1 MEISCS
7 CRSPPHDLAVLR
19 TGRDRQPTIPLDE
32 PRKVKTQHAA
42 CRVDRR
48 FHRRAR
54 KGENVLA
61 PITIKAVPLRE
72 FITALRARFRRF
84 PTERPRK
91 RDRANMGRL
100 HRRPACRPA
109 RVGSREPELSLL
121 SAIGVSPTQRGIA
134 MRLFAVILSLLL
146 GSTSFSLAQ
155 SSGGSSG
162 GAAGGAAS
170 SGAGSGSAGNTLSN
184 GSTISG
190 TGGSPGSNTSNAL
203 NHGTTGNNLG
213 ANQTGPGTASSSS
226 PAVNTPAANSAVN
239 SLSNT
244 NTGILKK

>member
-1 MEISCS
+1 
-7 CRSPPHDLAVLR
+7 
-19 TGRDRQPTIPLDE
+19 LDE
-32 PRKVKTQHAA
+32 PRQLKTQHAA
-42 CRVDRR
+42 YWVDRR
-48 FHRRAR
+48 FHRRTR

-61 PITIKAVPLRE
+61 PIIIKAVPLR
-72 FITALRARFRRF
+72 IHNSALRKGFGGF
-84 PTERPRK
+84 QQSNLERAIA
-91 RDRANMGRL
+91 RANFGARL
-100 HRRPACRPA
+100 HRRPACRTA

-121 SAIGVSPTQRGIA
+121 SAIGVSPTQRGIP
-134 MRLFAVILSLLL
+134 MKLFAVILSLLL
-146 GSTSFSLAQ
+146 GSTSFTLAQ

-184 GSTISG
+184 GSTING

-213 ANQTGPGTASSSS
+213 ANQTGPGTGSSPS

-244 NTGILKK
+244 DTGILKK